1 MRDLPRGTVT
11 FLFTDVEGSTRL
23 VKQLGE
29 GYGDVLAEHQ
39 QILRQAFEEAGG
51 REIDTQGDS
60 FFVAF
65 ARAKDAVQAAVAG
78 QRALAAHRWP
88 KGTSVRVRM
97 GLHTGEPAVGEERYV
112 GLGVHKAARIGAA
125 AHGGQVL
132 LSNATRELVEDE
144 LPSGVRLV
152 DLGEQKLKDIDR
164 PERIFQLNAE
174 GLSHRFAP
182 LRLEAPLPRSRLW
195 RRPGRVSRERAVLAA
210 AAAVV
215 LAAAVVGIALAMV
228 RHEGSSSD
236 GSLPSSKASSEQTA
250 LGRDPDKIIPGR
262 SIGAVELGMSERE
275 VKERYGPGI
284 EGQWRS
290 RGRAGARITY
300 SGDVGGL
307 TVSFYDGKVVQVT
320 TSSSY
325 YTTDDGVR
333 VGVRAPSFNTLA
345 EVKAALRKGAVVEIE
360 PGVYTWK
367 NFAVEPNYRL
377 CLRDEN
383 AATQLT
389 PRAGPSD
396 RVGGVWITDARFLV
410 YLPARIVLGAP
421 GNRPTEI
428 FCLARPLEP

>member
-1 MRDLPRGTVT
+1 
-11 FLFTDVEGSTRL
+11 
-23 VKQLGE
+23 
-29 GYGDVLAEHQ
+29 
-39 QILRQAFEEAGG
+39 
-51 REIDTQGDS
+51 
-60 FFVAF
+60 VA
-65 ARAKDAVQAAVAG
+65 
-78 QRALAAHRWP
+78 
-88 KGTSVRVRM
+88 
-97 GLHTGEPAVGEERYV
+97 
-112 GLGVHKAARIGAA
+112 
-125 AHGGQVL
+125 
-132 LSNATRELVEDE
+132 
-144 LPSGVRLV
+144 
-152 DLGEQKLKDIDR
+152 
-164 PERIFQLNAE
+164 
-174 GLSHRFAP
+174 
-182 LRLEAPLPRSRLW
+182 
-195 RRPGRVSRERAVLAA
+195 RERALLAA
-210 AAAVV
+210 AAAVA

-250 LGRDPDKIIPGR
+250 PGRDPDKIIPGR

-345 EVKAALRKGAVVEIE
+345 EVKAALRKGAMVEIE

-367 NFAVEPNYRL
+367 NFAVEPNFRL

-410 YLPARIVLGAP
+410 YLPAKIVVGAP
-421 GNRPTEI
+421 GKPPAEI

>member
-1 MRDLPRGTVT
+1 LRDLPQGTVT

-23 VKQLGE
+23 LKELGDA
-29 GYGDVLAEHQ
+29 YGDVLAELQ
-39 QILRQAFEEAGG
+39 RILRLAFDAGGG

-65 ARAKDAVQAAVAG
+65 RRAKDAVNSAVAA
-78 QRALAAHRWP
+78 QRAIAAHRWP
-88 KGTSVRVRM
+88 KGAAVRVRM
-97 GLHTGEPAVGEERYV
+97 GLHTGEPTVGPERYV
-112 GLGVHKAARIGAA
+112 GVGVHKTARIAAA
-125 AHGGQVL
+125 AHGGQIL
-132 LSNATRELVEDE
+132 LSNTTRGLVQDD
-144 LPSGVRLV
+144 LPADVRLV
-152 DLGEQKLKDIDR
+152 DLGEQQLKDFDQ
-164 PERIFQLNAE
+164 PERLFQLDAA
-174 GLSHRFAP
+174 GLPHRFSP

-195 RRPGRVSRERAVLAA
+195 RRPGRVPRERAVLAA

-215 LAAAVVGIALAMV
+215 VAAAVVGIALAMV

-250 LGRDPDKIIPGR
+250 PGRDPDKIIPGR

-290 RGRAGARITY
+290 RGRAGDRITY
-300 SGDVGGL
+300 SGDVGAL

-325 YTTDDGVR
+325 YTTDDGVG

-345 EVKAALRKGAVVEIE
+345 EVKAALRTGEVVEIK

-396 RVGGVWITDARFLV
+396 RVGGVWITDARFLA
-410 YLPARIVLGAP
+410 YLPARLVAGVAGIP
-421 GNRPTEI
+421 PTEI